1 MRGDHALHERCEMKP
16 AQRQCSMCE
25 SDDCRRES
33 AWEVYTESVSAMK
46 QNYSKVS
53 AQYMK
58 SCLREF
64 VAENG
69 ACHSRIWL
77 TAYNKLESA
86 RAAL

>member
-1 MRGDHALHERCEMKP
+1 MKP
-16 AQRQCSMCE
+16 VQRQCSMCE

-33 AWEVYTESVSAMK
+33 AWELYTSAVSAMI
-46 QNYSKVS
+46 QNYSKTS
-53 AQYMK
+53 AAYMK
-58 SCLREF
+58 ECMRLF
-64 VAENG
+64 VQENG

>member
-1 MRGDHALHERCEMKP
+1 MNT
-16 AQRQCSMCE
+16 AQRQCKMCE

-33 AWEVYTESVSAMK
+33 AWEVYAAAVSAM
-46 QNYSKVS
+46 QESYSNTS

-58 SCLREF
+58 ACAREF
-64 VAENG
+64 MNENG

-77 TAYNKLESA
+77 IAYNKLASA

>member
-1 MRGDHALHERCEMKP
+1 MNP
-16 AQRQCSMCE
+16 AQRQCKMCE

-33 AWEVYTESVSAMK
+33 AWEGYVAAVSAMK
-46 QNYSKVS
+46 ESYSNTS

-58 SCLREF
+58 ACLREF
-64 VAENG
+64 VEENR

-77 TAYNKLESA
+77 TAYAKLESA